1 MNSLTRKRY
10 ILVWTVLF
18 TLYMSAT
25 MGLFFSGVLTG
36 NNLFGVT
43 FFMFASM
50 LMLLSTGLSVA
61 FSLCAVAIASTL
73 LFQPPLINILLYQF
87 KSFTLESGK
96 TLVAIPLFILMGLIL
111 HYSGIARDLFT
122 TVHLWS
128 GRLRGGLGMGTVAV
142 CAILAAMIGVSSAAT
157 ISMGIIAVPA
167 MLAHKYNKHLAVGIV
182 QAGGALGFLIPPS
195 IMMIMYAFIAQE
207 SVGRLFAAGIVPGIL
222 LACLYVIYI
231 GVISFIKP
239 EMAPSVA
246 TEERVGLKDKIIAL
260 KYLVLPVTIV
270 LLVLGSIF
278 TGVASPTEGAA
289 VGVIGAYVSALF
301 RGSFTLDKVRECLM
315 KTLSLTSFNAYI
327 IIGAMA
333 FSGVYSAL
341 GASALLRETILGL
354 DVDPIVIILLMQL
367 SFFILGMFLDD
378 IAILFLSMPIY
389 IPIIEGLQMSP
400 IWFAVLFVMN
410 MQMAYIT
417 PPYGLNLF
425 YMKSVV
431 PKDIDMMDLYK
442 AALPF
447 LVIQAVA
454 LLIVLFFPSLTL
466 WLPGLIFDYFQ
477 MKAHP
482 EMLFANLHNLMS
494 YPSLI
499 QVLINH
505 QDLFFQQ
512 SNFVNVFTDARV
524 AGYLLENADFAGFLL
539 ESPRFDMELAKNSW
553 LADLP
558 ELSGFMDA
566 HPERF
571 ADLLRDIR

>member
-1 MNSLTRKRY
+1 MNAKTKQKYIHVWIGLLSLY
-10 ILVWTVLF
+10 SIVVAG
-18 TLYMSAT
+18 LY
-25 MGLFFSGVLTG
+25 FSGSLVG
-36 NNLFGVT
+36 SNLFAVT

-50 LMLLSTGLSVA
+50 LVLLSTGLSVA
-61 FSLCAVAIASTL
+61 FSLCAVAIVSTL
-73 LFQPPLINILLYQF
+73 LFQPELVNILLYEF
-87 KSFTLESGK
+87 KGFTLESGK

-111 HYSGIARDLFT
+111 HYSGIAEDLFT

-207 SVGRLFAAGIVPGIL
+207 SVGRLFAAGIIPGIL
-222 LACLYVIYI
+222 LACLYVVYI
-231 GVISFIKP
+231 GGISILRP
-239 EMAPSVA
+239 EYVPNVA
-246 TEERVGLKDKIIAL
+246 SEERVHLKEKLVAL
-260 KYLVLPVTIV
+260 KYLVLPIFIV

-278 TGVASPTEGAA
+278 TGIASPTEGAA
-289 VGVIGAYVSALF
+289 VGVVGAFVSALF
-301 RGSFTLDKVRECLM
+301 RGSFTWGKMRECLM

-341 GASALLRETILGL
+341 GASSLLRQTILGL

-389 IPIIEGLQMSP
+389 IPIIEGLQLSP

-431 PKDIDMMDLYK
+431 PKNIDMMDLYK

-447 LVIQAVA
+447 LVIQAIA
-454 LLIVLFFPSLTL
+454 LFIVLMFPSLTL

-482 EMLFANLHNLMS
+482 DMLFANLHNLLS
-494 YPSLI
+494 YPSLYE
-499 QVLINH
+499 VLVNNP
-505 QDLFFQQ
+505 DLFFQQ
-512 SNFVNVFTDARV
+512 SNFVNVFTNSEV
-524 AGYLLENADFAGFLL
+524 AQHLLENNDFVDFLL
-539 ESPRFDMELAKNSW
+539 KSPQFDKGLAENAW

-558 ELSGFMDA
+558 ELSEFIQA

-571 ADLLRDIR
+571 SDILSAD